1 MSHAGPAQENF
12 PLIAGAIIGTKGDG
26 FSLSVCLN
34 YSFCP
39 PLGAFCLFLTP
50 RRESSPLEASL
61 RRGSGIGVTRRE
73 VDVSS
78 FNAISGAFY
87 NSLEYLS
94 IAQTISPSTRLHA
107 LAGSAVT
114 FRRWRVGLCL
124 RRFTKRSMGEV
135 R

>member
-1 MSHAGPAQENF
+1 MAF
-12 PLIAGAIIGTKGDG
+12 R
-26 FSLSVCLN
+26 SLFVLTT
-34 YSFCP
+34 
-39 PLGAFCLFLTP
+39 AFVHPWEPFVS
-50 RRESSPLEASL
+50 SSPHVGSHLLEASL
-61 RRGSGIGVTRRE
+61 RRGSGTGVTGRE

-124 RRFTKRSMGEV
+124 RRLLNGAWEK
-135 R
+135 